1 MELRHIRYFLA
12 VAEEGNF
19 TRAAAKLGI
28 GQPPLSQQIRDLETE
43 IGTRLFR
50 RLPQG
55 AELTEAGRVFRA
67 AVAPLPEAA
76 QAAIAAARAAAR
88 GETGLLRLGL
98 IGTAALNPAVQG
110 LIRAFRVE
118 RPGVALHLIE
128 ANSLRLREEVLAGHL
143 DLAILRPSRSDPP
156 DLVTRPLLS
165 EPLVAVV
172 SAGRDLPGTGPVS
185 LVDLADEPL
194 ILTQREMAVS
204 LHDAVVE
211 ACRAAGVEPR
221 LGPAAPQIATILAL
235 VASGLG
241 FSLVPASVEKLA
253 LEGVRYRRLQ
263 APVPTVSIALAS
275 RRGPLSPAAAA
286 FAASVPASAA
296 PIP

>member
-19 TRAAAKLGI
+19 TRAAARLGI

-67 AVAPLPEAA
+67 AVAPLPAAA
-76 QAAIAAARAAAR
+76 QAAILAARAAAR
-88 GETGLLRLGL
+88 GETGELRLGL
-98 IGTAALNPAVQG
+98 TGTVALNPVVQG
-110 LIRAFRVE
+110 LIRAFRAE
-118 RPGVALHLIE
+118 RPGVALRLLE
-128 ANSLRLREEVLAGHL
+128 ANSQRLRDAVLAGGL

-165 EPLVAVV
+165 EPLLAAVCA
-172 SAGRDLPGTGPVS
+172 SRDLPGTGPVS
-185 LVDLADEPL
+185 LVDLAQEPL
-194 ILTQREMAVS
+194 ILTPREMAMS
-204 LHDAVVE
+204 LHDAAIS

-221 LGPAAPQIATILAL
+221 LGPPAPQIATILAL
-235 VASGLG
+235 VASDLG

-253 LEGVRYRRLQ
+253 LEGVRYRQVRE
-263 APVPTVSIALAS
+263 PVPQVAIALAS
-275 RRGPLSPAAAA
+275 RRGPLTPAAAA
-286 FAASVPASAA
+286 FCAQARAD
-296 PIP
+296 